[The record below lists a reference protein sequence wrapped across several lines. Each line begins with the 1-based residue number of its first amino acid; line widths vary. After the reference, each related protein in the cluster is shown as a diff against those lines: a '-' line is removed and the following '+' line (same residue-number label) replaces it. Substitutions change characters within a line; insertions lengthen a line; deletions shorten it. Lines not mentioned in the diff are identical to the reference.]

1 MYQTKVIEYTTNL
14 ELESKLNQILT
25 TFDVCIDSINVSQL
39 NDKFIAVVVF
49 KIRNKDWILWY
60 NDWATTHFYS
70 KIII

>member
-1 MYQTKVIEYTTNL
+1 MGVTQMYQTKVIEYTTNL

-49 KIRNKDWILWY
+49 KIRNKD
-60 NDWATTHFYS
+60 
-70 KIII
+70 